1 LCHGR
6 VRPRAVQRH
15 VRVEY
20 LVEHAA
26 ARVKGTYLTG
36 RKPTETTNRPASWP
50 ESNSQVGPL
59 ENYHGVTARIALAS
73 VYGRRSWKDWKGK
86 KSILN
91 LEARAALSV
100 RQLVFLARII
110 FFPVSQIGLGLNLDL
125 GCKVWGTNNRD
136 LNFRVECTVLPLSVN
151 KCTIS
156 SFGSQTFLNL
166 IKLLHKNSNIC
177 DIKLS

>member
-59 ENYHGVTARIALAS
+59 ESYHGVTARIALS
-73 VYGRRSWKDWKGK
+73 LQFMVDDRGRIGK
-86 KSILN
+86 EKN
-91 LEARAALSV
+91 LS
-100 RQLVFLARII
+100 
-110 FFPVSQIGLGLNLDL
+110 
-125 GCKVWGTNNRD
+125 
-136 LNFRVECTVLPLSVN
+136 
-151 KCTIS
+151 
-156 SFGSQTFLNL
+156 
-166 IKLLHKNSNIC
+166 
-177 DIKLS
+177 